1 MARLPLIMG
10 FFLALAMSALIAV
23 LSLLA
28 KVTLAT
34 LVFRSLGTFFVFG
47 LLGAVMGSA
56 LEVLLMPATTK
67 QESEKL
73 KTELELDDQ
82 QIETELGDLQTD
94 AEPEGPPAIDEN
106 NGTTAAPAGFKPAVF
121 PRFSDENGKA
131 VSRGDSV
138 VVS

>member
-10 FFLALAMSALIAV
+10 LFLALAMSALIST

-34 LVFRSLGTFFVFG
+34 LLFRALASFFIFG
-47 LLGAVMGSA
+47 ILGALTGSA

-67 QESEKL
+67 QETEKL
-73 KTELELDDQ
+73 KMEIELDHQ
-82 QIETELGDLQTD
+82 QIDAELGDLLTEI
-94 AEPEGPPAIDEN
+94 APEEPVNHEGAVDK
-106 NGTTAAPAGFKPAVF
+106 PAGDGFQPVTF
-121 PRFSDENGKA
+121 PRYSNENGKA

>member
-1 MARLPLIMG
+1 MARLPLVMSL
-10 FFLALAMSALIAV
+10 FLALSMSALIGT

-34 LVFRSLGTFFVFG
+34 FLFRALASFFIFG
-47 LLGAVMGSA
+47 VIGALTGSA

-67 QESEKL
+67 QETAKL
-73 KTELELDDQ
+73 KKEIELDHQ
-82 QIETELGDLQTD
+82 QIESELGDLLT
-94 AEPEGPPAIDEN
+94 ETNPEELPSPDGISDKSAAGEFQPA
-106 NGTTAAPAGFKPAVF
+106 TF
-121 PRFSDENGKA
+121 PRYSDENGKA

>member
-1 MARLPLIMG
+1 MARLPLMMG
-10 FFLALAMSALIAV
+10 LFLALTMAGLIAV

-34 LVFRSLGTFFVFG
+34 LLFRTLISFFVFG
-47 LLGAVMGSA
+47 LLGAITGSV

-67 QESEKL
+67 KESEKL
-73 KTELELDDQ
+73 RTELETNDQ
-82 QIETELGDLQTD
+82 QVEAELGDLLSE
-94 AEPEGPPAIDEN
+94 AEPEAPPASP
-106 NGTTAAPAGFKPAVF
+106 GTAASAKAAAEFQPAVF
-121 PRFSDENGKA
+121 PRYSDENGKA